1 MLMLLTLVPTGTAS
15 NAAPSM
21 PPSEE
26 FTGCRKKV
34 TVRPATWL
42 TKLRFGAWSPA
53 IGQQFVDT
61 GRGMGADA
69 EEHVT
74 EIRERIDAVRLAGG
88 DERIES
94 GDVFVGALVA
104 DKEIVLATER
114 DGAEQVHF
122 HVPRTIAPAAAQ
134 LPGHAH
140 RQELRRR
147 TNYPLP
153 DFPALYHRDQDRGLL
168 SRRSSR
174 PPPDGYVPEPSARA
188 P

>member
-94 GDVFVGALVA
+94 GDVFAGVLVA
-104 DKEIVLATER
+104 DKEVVLATKR
-114 DGAEQVHF
+114 DGAEGGFRPVVVWRDASVAEKARERFPVFQR
-122 HVPRTIAPAAAQ
+122 VPH
-134 LPGHAH
+134 GDSH
-140 RQELRRR
+140 RALRRMQ
-147 TNYPLP
+147 TSA
-153 DFPALYHRDQDRGLL
+153 AL
-168 SRRSSR
+168 
-174 PPPDGYVPEPSARA
+174 RA
-188 P
+188 NL